1 MRLGGRQLIASRCA
15 DATPRAGGS
24 SYPLG
29 SGAWCSRSAGLA
41 RGRVPSL
48 KRRDGAAPGRSVRS
62 AVLRSTAEAAASP
75 YRRSNRGDS
84 VNYRRAF
91 ARNCVRLGGPAQL
104 SLLTFGA
111 GNHVVGA
118 DPFVDALAWRYQRV
132 RISGLRQRW
141 SPRHLPARQVER
153 SRRGESPSRRVAE
166 SPRWPTRRCTES
178 QSRRVVESQSRS
190 GAEPTAFTAVGEQS
204 PRLCDSAPLRSSN
217 FSVGPRIRRSDRPA
231 PGE

>member
-1 MRLGGRQLIASRCA
+1 MRRRARPHIASRCA

-48 KRRDGAAPGRSVRS
+48 KRRNGAAPGPPVRS
-62 AVLRSTAEAAASP
+62 AVLSSTAEPAASP

-91 ARNCVRLGGPAQL
+91 ARNCVRSGGRAKV
-104 SLLTFGA
+104 SLLTIRA

-132 RISGLRQRW
+132 GISGLRQRW

-153 SRRGESPSRRVAE
+153 CRRGKSPSRRGVRIFFDDGE
-166 SPRWPTRRCTES
+166 PSDLNRLTMPRT
-178 QSRRVVESQSRS
+178 
-190 GAEPTAFTAVGEQS
+190 
-204 PRLCDSAPLRSSN
+204 
-217 FSVGPRIRRSDRPA
+217 
-231 PGE
+231 